1 MLARISG
8 WVVALAMLAGVAGA
22 QDLSKKAYKDSVKAV
37 DFSVHLFFEESGEL
51 SPDIF
56 KLEEFGVWNFS
67 AHWKGNNGGKFS
79 GFLVRVKMQSRARGD
94 VFAEGK
100 QAQLVLRDRKTKKIL
115 RSWTISD
122 VYVSDKG
129 IGYRAQFFTGLDC
142 NLMEVALIADGTR
155 ITRDLPFAC
164 GE

>member
-1 MLARISG
+1 MLVRISAALT
-8 WVVALAMLAGVAGA
+8 ALAVLAGVAYA
-22 QDLSKKAYKDSVKAV
+22 QDASKKVYKDSVKAV

-56 KLEEFGVWNFS
+56 KLEEFGVWNFG

-79 GFLVRVKMQSRARGD
+79 GFMVRVKMQSRARGD

-100 QAQLVLRDRKTKKIL
+100 QAQVVLRDRKTKKTL

-142 NLMEVALIADGTR
+142 NLMEAALIADGTR

>member
-1 MLARISG
+1 MLARLFGTPI
-8 WVVALAMLAGVAGA
+8 ALAILVGVSGA
-22 QDLSKKAYKDSVKAV
+22 QDSSKRAFKDSVKAV

-67 AHWKGNNGGKFS
+67 AQWKGNNGGKFS
-79 GFLVRVKMQSRARGD
+79 GFMVRVKMQTRAGGD

-100 QAQLVLRDRKTKKIL
+100 QAQFLLRDRKTKKTL

-129 IGYRAQFFTGLDC
+129 VGYRGQFFTGLDC
-142 NLMEVALIADGTR
+142 NLMEAMLVADGTR